1 MRNVASIDVGSHTA
15 RLLVARKGARPGS
28 IEPVCRKRSYIRLA
42 EGFHEPESK
51 TIKEE
56 AISRTLKAL
65 EEFAEAA
72 SEWGVEETLAVS
84 TGVVRE
90 ARNRELFLERLHRRT
105 GIRVSVISGEEEAY
119 LTGRGVFHG
128 LGRRDEIPLIF
139 DLGGGTTEFLFSA
152 GGEKKARS
160 LPLGAVVLTQAF
172 LVDDPPGEGQIQ
184 RLAEHV
190 DLVLQGAFKSEAG
203 AGRKDVLAGTGG
215 TVTTLAAL
223 TRGIGVEEID
233 PERMNG
239 LILGKEALEEVFAR
253 LKPMTLEERL
263 SLRGLD
269 RGRADVILAG
279 TLTVLRIVEY
289 FGARQMVVSMWDLLE
304 GLLIEHLEGGQHETR
319 GG

>member
-1 MRNVASIDVGSHTA
+1 
-15 RLLVARKGARPGS
+15 VARKGERPGS

-42 EGFHEPESK
+42 EDFHEPENQ
-51 TIKEE
+51 TIKEG
-56 AISRTLKAL
+56 AISRALKAI
-65 EEFAEAA
+65 EEFAATA
-72 SEWGVEETLAVS
+72 SEWGVEKTLAVS

-90 ARNRELFLERLHRRT
+90 ARNRELFLELLHRRT
-105 GIRVSVISGEEEAY
+105 GIRVLVISGEEEAY
-119 LTGRGVFHG
+119 LTGRGVCQG
-128 LGRRDEIPLIF
+128 LGRGDEIPLIF
-139 DLGGGTTEFLFSA
+139 DLGGGTAEFLFGP

-160 LPLGAVVLTQAF
+160 LPLGAMVLTQAF
-172 LVDDPPGEGQIQ
+172 LEGDPPGEGQIQ

-190 DLVLQGAFKSEAG
+190 DLVLQGAFKAEAG
-203 AGRKDVLAGTGG
+203 EGRKDALAGTGG

-233 PERMNG
+233 PEKMNG
-239 LILGKEALEEVFAR
+239 LILGKESLEEVFAR

-279 TLTVLRIVEY
+279 TLTVLRIIEY

-304 GLLIEHLEGGQHETR
+304 GLLIEHLEGG
-319 GG
+319 